1 MIKRGAVIGIGTVF
15 LVIGFGGLALLQT
28 GVINPPSSITTIN
41 PSEGNRP
48 GSAFQSAQTLVPPV
62 AESAPSVPQAPAS
75 KDLGGQRSVPVP
87 QIGKG
92 ERRYPGEAHSGP
104 GLSVSK
110 QQGTRVKR
118 ELAAL
123 KTEPKHFSHKAK
135 SKTYARK
142 TEPKS
147 HSRRTVSKSYARNAK
162 SERYAQKSS
171 SPRFRKERPA
181 PSAGPV
187 VIRFR
192 FDPARNRELYVA
204 RVHSGD
210 EIKVKVQRVGQVDRR
225 VYFTY
230 TRGIDS
236 KNGALVK
243 ATTAYPAFSPAG
255 FYAYDRGY
263 YVIEMTIYP
272 GNRWNIKPRSFV

>member
-1 MIKRGAVIGIGTVF
+1 VIKRGAVIGIGTVF

-28 GVINPPSSITTIN
+28 GVINPPSSISPVNLSEVN
-41 PSEGNRP
+41 PSAP
-48 GSAFQSAQTLVPPV
+48 ALQSAQAPTPPV
-62 AESAPSVPQAPAS
+62 AESTPSVPQAPAS
-75 KDLGGQRSVPVP
+75 RDMGRSRPVPVP

-92 ERRYPGEAHSGP
+92 ERRYPGQDQPWP
-104 GLSVSK
+104 GVSVLK
-110 QQGTRVKR
+110 QQGTREKHG
-118 ELAAL
+118 LAAR
-123 KTEPKHFSHKAK
+123 KTESKHYARKAK
-135 SKTYARK
+135 SKSYARK

-147 HSRRTVSKSYARNAK
+147 YTRKTSSKTYARNAK
-162 SERYAQKSS
+162 SERYAHKSPP
-171 SPRFRKERPA
+171 PRFRKGWERPA
-181 PSAGPV
+181 PV

-243 ATTAYPAFSPAG
+243 ATAAYPPFGPVG
-255 FYAYDRGY
+255 FYERGY